1 MADCAM
7 QEFVK
12 ESQERQSKFE
22 ANILAQLSQM
32 MPSTPQSDVSN
43 SNIKQNQIVLPQVV
57 EQPKRQVDDHVP
69 TVQKQTRYVVIN
81 IMFYNSN
88 VITHKV
94 RNFISFI
101 QLKLFKYQLIK
112 RHFHPSRMKVIGF
125 KYSFYLSRFI
135 PPT

>member
-32 MPSTPQSDVSN
+32 MPSTPQFDVSN

-57 EQPKRQVDDHVP
+57 EQPKRQVDDHVL
-69 TVQKQTRYVVIN
+69 TVQKAN
-81 IMFYNSN
+81 
-88 VITHKV
+88 KV
-94 RNFISFI
+94 CCD
-101 QLKLFKYQLIK
+101 
-112 RHFHPSRMKVIGF
+112 
-125 KYSFYLSRFI
+125 
-135 PPT
+135 